1 MRAFE
6 IHTFHNGK
14 WKIDS
19 VFDDRDLA
27 LFEAGRMES
36 SSRHAGGRVIE
47 ENYDEDTQECS
58 TRTIYRGAN
67 DMQCKTA
74 PKTKVRQ
81 DSRSGAPAK
90 KLGREPDRKKR
101 AKKSKNKKKKGIG
114 FSIMILALALFGG
127 VAAIVGLRLLA
138 EFI

>member
-36 SSRHAGGRVIE
+36 SSRHAGVRVIE

-58 TRTIYRGAN
+58 TRTIYRGAKHGQSTPASKN
-67 DMQCKTA
+67 KA
-74 PKTKVRQ
+74 RQ
-81 DSRSGAPAK
+81 GSRSGDPAK
-90 KLGREPDRKKR
+90 GRGSEPDRKKR
-101 AKKSKNKKKKGIG
+101 AETDKEKKKRSIG
-114 FSIMILALALFGG
+114 FSIMVLTLALFGG
-127 VAAIVGLRLLA
+127 VAAIIGLRLLA
-138 EFI
+138 KLI

>member
-36 SSRHAGGRVIE
+36 SSRHAGVRVIE
-47 ENYDEDTQECS
+47 ENFDEESQECT
-58 TRTIYRGAN
+58 TRTIYRG
-67 DMQCKTA
+67 
-74 PKTKVRQ
+74 TKDVQ
-81 DSRSGAPAK
+81 SRSASKNKARQGSRSAAPAK

-101 AKKSKNKKKKGIG
+101 AKKSKNKNKKGIG
-114 FSIMILALALFGG
+114 YSIMVLALALFGG
-127 VAAIVGLRLLA
+127 VAAIIGLRLLA
-138 EFI
+138 NLI

>member
-36 SSRHAGGRVIE
+36 SSRHAGVRVIE

-58 TRTIYRGAN
+58 TRTIYRGAKYG
-67 DMQCKTA
+67 QSTPA
-74 PKTKVRQ
+74 PKNKAGQ
-81 DSRSGAPAK
+81 DSRSGDPAK
-90 KLGREPDRKKR
+90 DRGREQDRKKR
-101 AKKSKNKKKKGIG
+101 AKTDKEKKKKGIG
-114 FSIMILALALFGG
+114 FSIMVLTLSLFGG
-127 VAAIVGLRLLA
+127 VAAIIGLRLLA
-138 EFI
+138 KLI

>member
-36 SSRHAGGRVIE
+36 SSRHAGVRVIE

-58 TRTIYRGAN
+58 TRTIYRGTQN
-67 DMQCKTA
+67 G
-74 PKTKVRQ
+74 PTKPARWFFELKLSCVKSSSI
-81 DSRSGAPAK
+81 SR
-90 KLGREPDRKKR
+90 
-101 AKKSKNKKKKGIG
+101 
-114 FSIMILALALFGG
+114 
-127 VAAIVGLRLLA
+127 
-138 EFI
+138 